1 MTRLITSDT
10 KLLVSEVATSSSTT
24 PTTYPVGGMSGWTLN
39 ENRSAITV
47 TGVEDENQKYRAGIK
62 DCQGTFELN
71 IDDDDD
77 GQELIKEAAANGTSL
92 TLYYREEGTG
102 ASKPQ
107 MKVDIQITD
116 YGTNGGVDAALTRSV
131 SWVAAGAV
139 DHTAQPTG

>member
-62 DCQGTFELN
+62 DCQGTF
-71 IDDDDD
+71 
-77 GQELIKEAAANGTSL
+77 
-92 TLYYREEGTG
+92 
-102 ASKPQ
+102 
-107 MKVDIQITD
+107 
-116 YGTNGGVDAALTRSV
+116 
-131 SWVAAGAV
+131 
-139 DHTAQPTG
+139 